1 MWQRLTEVGPLY
13 PGVGWEIPLA
23 VVVCLLWFGWT
34 TWQLRH
40 ENAEYDEWVRRLRGS
55 PPGGDDD
62 SDDSESASPLDRAE
76 ASYTTSATR

>member
-13 PGVGWEIPLA
+13 PGVGWEIPLT

-62 SDDSESASPLDRAE
+62 SDDSESARPLDRAE